1 MKNKC
6 QKMPQFDTTFTSRV
20 IIVFSKLCWLL
31 NMLMTE
37 ETDIAGDMRGDE
49 PQ

>member
-1 MKNKC
+1 MS
-6 QKMPQFDTTFTSRV
+6 QSETTSTSSF
-20 IIVFSKLCWLL
+20 IIVFSKLFWLL